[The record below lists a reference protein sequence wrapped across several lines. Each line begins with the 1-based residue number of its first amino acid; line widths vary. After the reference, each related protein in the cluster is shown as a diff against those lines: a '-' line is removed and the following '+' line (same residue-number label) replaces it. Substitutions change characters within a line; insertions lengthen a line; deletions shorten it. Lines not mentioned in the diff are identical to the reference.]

1 MIVQWDAM
9 TVIVR
14 RCGQLFRLL
23 VWGNCLGVPF
33 FVFFTV
39 PERLLSA
46 VTGLLHAYRW
56 WWVFFIDVIT

>member
-1 MIVQWDAM
+1 MMFYRIELPNNYMIVQWDAM

-33 FVFFTV
+33 CGFF
-39 PERLLSA
+39 LQ
-46 VTGLLHAYRW
+46 YRNGSFLQLQH
-56 WWVFFIDVIT
+56 VYSL